1 MSNIYFVI
9 IIGAVFVNNFVLSQF
24 LGICPFLGV
33 SKKTNTALGMGF
45 AVIFVMSI
53 ASVFTFIVNEYVLV
67 KLGLEYMKTIAFIL
81 IIAALVQSVEIVIKK
96 FSPSLYS
103 ALGVYLPLITTNC
116 AVLGVALLNVER
128 FSGHGQ
134 NALGA
139 FESVFQAFLNGA
151 FAGVGFTLAI
161 LLLAGVRER
170 IVEKNIP
177 EPFRGFPITLIAAAL
192 LSMAFCAFSGMFGI
206 V

>member
-1 MSNIYFVI
+1 MNLYFVI
-9 IIGAVFVNNFVLSQF
+9 IIGSVFVNNFVLSQF

-53 ASVFTFIVNEYVLV
+53 ASVFTYLVNEYVLV
-67 KLGLEYMKTIAFIL
+67 PLELEYMKTIAFIL

-116 AVLGVALLNVER
+116 AVLGVALLNIEKAY
-128 FSGHGQ
+128 
-134 NALGA
+134 NL
-139 FESVFQAFLNGA
+139 FQSFLNGV

-161 LLLAGVRER
+161 VLLAGVRER
-170 IVEKNIP
+170 IVTKNVP

-192 LSMAFCAFSGMFGI
+192 LSMAFSAFSGMFGI